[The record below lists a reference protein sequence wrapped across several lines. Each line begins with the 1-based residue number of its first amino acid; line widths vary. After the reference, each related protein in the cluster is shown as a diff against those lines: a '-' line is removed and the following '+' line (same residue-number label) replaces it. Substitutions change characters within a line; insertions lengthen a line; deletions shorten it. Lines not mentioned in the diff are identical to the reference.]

1 VTNSFSIFSVKFI
14 YKNCEEMSAHENP
27 VDSND
32 DDVPQLSAETFSAL
46 SQFYQ
51 EQEELD
57 KELASIQMMAA
68 QGSGVAQVQKIVQ
81 NDFNLTLNTH
91 SKNLL

>member
-1 VTNSFSIFSVKFI
+1 
-14 YKNCEEMSAHENP
+14 MSAHENP

-68 QGSGVAQVQKIVQ
+68 QGSGVAQVQNIVQ

>member
-1 VTNSFSIFSVKFI
+1 
-14 YKNCEEMSAHENP
+14 MSAQENP

-68 QGSGVAQVQKIVQ
+68 QGSGVAQVQNIVQ

>member
-1 VTNSFSIFSVKFI
+1 
-14 YKNCEEMSAHENP
+14 MSAHENP